1 MLKKVIGIILSLCL
15 IFGICAMAE
24 NTDAVSGETIPEVS
38 NQMPQETIERP
49 GGDRMGMG
57 MPPMRDG
64 QSRGTPPSMPNGE
77 MPSRDFTPP
86 QNSGEFTPVQ
96 RKGTGDNTGE
106 LPKQNDNAVT
116 DENSEET
123 NQAPDK
129 NSPFGG
135 RMPEGMGGFP
145 GDMQDS
151 SQNAPTVQQT
161 GFIGFVKTYS
171 TPITS
176 VVLLIFAFIFVI
188 FYRRKNY

>member
-86 QNSGEFTPVQ
+86 QGDFTPPQGDFTPPQNSGEFTPVQ

-106 LPKQNDNAVT
+106 LPKQMI
-116 DENSEET
+116 
-123 NQAPDK
+123 
-129 NSPFGG
+129 
-135 RMPEGMGGFP
+135 MP
-145 GDMQDS
+145 
-151 SQNAPTVQQT
+151 
-161 GFIGFVKTYS
+161 
-171 TPITS
+171 
-176 VVLLIFAFIFVI
+176 
-188 FYRRKNY
+188 